1 MPRREPFRMPFR
13 RPRLMLSCGSAFV
26 AMAALGGCQE
36 QEHKAERPRPVRTVV
51 AKASPIG
58 EEVAQTGEV
67 QPHIETDLGF
77 RIEGRVATRLAEVG
91 MAVRRGEILATL
103 YPDDVRNEVQA
114 AEADLRS
121 AEAAEI
127 LAKSGL
133 DRQRILFE
141 KQIAALA
148 RVEEVEANWRSANAR
163 RIAVQ
168 SNLENARNKLAYTE
182 LRAPDDG
189 IVSAVGVNAGQV
201 VNAGQM
207 AVKLASTREK
217 DAVFSVS
224 ERLINVAPEDAKVEV
239 SLTSNPEVKVVG
251 PIRDVSPTA
260 DATTRTYRVR
270 IALPG
275 APAAMAFGATVTG
288 RIVIPGSP
296 LIALPASAITSEAG
310 HPAVFVVDPARQEL
324 MRKPV
329 EVARYGS
336 AQVMVASGLADGDH
350 VVTAGVSKLRPGQK
364 VAFGS
369 VEEGAAR

>member
-1 MPRREPFRMPFR
+1 M
-13 RPRLMLSCGSAFV
+13 
-26 AMAALGGCQE
+26 
-36 QEHKAERPRPVRTVV
+36 
-51 AKASPIG
+51 
-58 EEVAQTGEV
+58 
-67 QPHIETDLGF
+67 
-77 RIEGRVATRLAEVG
+77 
-91 MAVRRGEILATL
+91 
-103 YPDDVRNEVQA
+103 
-114 AEADLRS
+114 
-121 AEAAEI
+121 
-127 LAKSGL
+127 
-133 DRQRILFE
+133 
-141 KQIAALA
+141 
-148 RVEEVEANWRSANAR
+148 
-163 RIAVQ
+163 
-168 SNLENARNKLAYTE
+168 
-182 LRAPDDG
+182 
-189 IVSAVGVNAGQV
+189 
-201 VNAGQM
+201 
-207 AVKLASTREK
+207 
-217 DAVFSVS
+217 
-224 ERLINVAPEDAKVEV
+224 INVAPEDAKVEV

-288 RIVIPGSP
+288 RIVIPGAP
-296 LIALPASAITSEAG
+296 LIALPAAAITSEAG

>member
-1 MPRREPFRMPFR
+1 MPRREPFRMAIR
-13 RPRLMLSCGSAFV
+13 RLRLMLSCGGALM
-26 AMAALGGCQE
+26 ALAALGGCQE
-36 QEHKAERPRPVRTVV
+36 REHKAERPRPVRTVV
-51 AKASPIG
+51 AKAAPIG

-67 QPHIETDLGF
+67 QPHVETDLGF

-91 MAVRRGEILATL
+91 RAVKKGELLATL

-163 RIAVQ
+163 RIAVR

-207 AVKLASTREK
+207 AVRLASTRER

-224 ERLINVAPEDAKVEV
+224 ERLINAAPEDARVEV
-239 SLTSNPEVKVVG
+239 SLASNPEVKIVG

-270 IALPG
+270 IALPD
-275 APAAMAFGATVTG
+275 APPAMAFGATVTG
-288 RIVIPGSP
+288 RIVIPGAP
-296 LIALPASAITSEAG
+296 LIALPASAMTGEAG
-310 HPAVFVVDPARQEL
+310 HPAVFVVDPARREL
-324 MRKPV
+324 VRRPV

-336 AQVMVASGLADGDH
+336 AQLMVASGLADGDH

-364 VAFGS
+364 VAFGDA
-369 VEEGAAR
+369 EGGGAR

>member
-1 MPRREPFRMPFR
+1 MPRREPFRMPVHQTR
-13 RPRLMLSCGSAFV
+13 QMLACGCAF
-26 AMAALGGCQE
+26 AALAALGGCQE

-51 AKASPIG
+51 AKPSPIG
-58 EEVAQTGEV
+58 DEVAQTGEV

-77 RIEGRVATRLAEVG
+77 RIEGRVATRVAEVG
-91 MAVRRGEILATL
+91 MAVRKGDILATL
-103 YPDDVRNEVQA
+103 YPDDVRNEVRA
-114 AEADLRS
+114 VEADLRS

-148 RVEEVEANWRSANAR
+148 RVEEVEANWRGANAR

-207 AVKLASTREK
+207 AVRLASTRER

-288 RIVIPGSP
+288 RIVIPGAP
-296 LIALPASAITSEAG
+296 LIALPASAITGEAG
-310 HPAVFVVDPARQEL
+310 HPAVFVVDPAKQEL
-324 MRKPV
+324 LRRPI

-336 AQVMVASGLADGDH
+336 AQVMVASGLAEGDH

-364 VAFGS
+364 VAFGAS
-369 VEEGAAR
+369 EEGAAR

>member
-1 MPRREPFRMPFR
+1 
-13 RPRLMLSCGSAFV
+13 MLSCGGAFV
-26 AMAALGGCQE
+26 AIAALGGCQE

-168 SNLENARNKLAYTE
+168 SNLENVRNKLAYTE

-288 RIVIPGSP
+288 RIVIPGAP
-296 LIALPASAITSEAG
+296 LIALPAAAITSEAG

>member
-1 MPRREPFRMPFR
+1 MPFR
-13 RPRLMLSCGSAFV
+13 RPRLMLSCGGAFV
-26 AMAALGGCQE
+26 AIAALGGCQE

-168 SNLENARNKLAYTE
+168 SNLENVRNKLAYTE

-239 SLTSNPEVKVVG
+239 SLT
-251 PIRDVSPTA
+251 
-260 DATTRTYRVR
+260 R
-270 IALPG
+270 IP
-275 APAAMAFGATVTG
+275 
-288 RIVIPGSP
+288 R
-296 LIALPASAITSEAG
+296 
-310 HPAVFVVDPARQEL
+310 
-324 MRKPV
+324 
-329 EVARYGS
+329 
-336 AQVMVASGLADGDH
+336 
-350 VVTAGVSKLRPGQK
+350 
-364 VAFGS
+364 
-369 VEEGAAR
+369 